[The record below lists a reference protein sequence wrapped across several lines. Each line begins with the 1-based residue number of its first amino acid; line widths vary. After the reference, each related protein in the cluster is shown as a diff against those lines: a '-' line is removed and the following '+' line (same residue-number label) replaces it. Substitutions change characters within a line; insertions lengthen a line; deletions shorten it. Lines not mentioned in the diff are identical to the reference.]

1 MYKQDIFAIP
11 YNLLK
16 NLNIKLLIFDLDNT
30 LIDKNHDTLNSQHL

>member
-1 MYKQDIFAIP
+1 MPDMYKQDIFAIP

-30 LIDKNHDTLNSQHL
+30 